1 MDCTEKKNEPIISEK
16 EKTKTKTKNSE
27 EEKKNEES
35 WDKTQWLTGC

>member
-1 MDCTEKKNEPIISEK
+1 MDCPEKKNEPIISEK
-16 EKTKTKTKNSE
+16 EKTKTKNSE